1 LKRIKGR
8 YYRLVGIARRN
19 SDAKIGKIWK
29 KTKKNDRI
37 FAKKC
42 VIGVK
47 KMKKAKKDLVFPMLL
62 CEKFDQRSKG
72 FSFWNKLKGG
82 KKENNAFSV
91 QK

>member
-8 YYRLVGIARRN
+8 YYPLAGIARRN

-29 KTKKNDRI
+29 KTKKNDGI

-47 KMKKAKKDLVFPMLL
+47 KMKKGKK
-62 CEKFDQRSKG
+62 R
-72 FSFWNKLKGG
+72 FSFPD
-82 KKENNAFSV
+82 V
-91 QK
+91 IM